1 VQALPELDRIERK
14 LRRLRRIE
22 ASYRSE
28 IRRALEASKM
38 DTLDPVK
45 AKERFER
52 IRTKVERRIDRLVPK
67 IRTLTVRRAELKARK
82 G

>member
-1 VQALPELDRIERK
+1 MPELDRIERK

-22 ASYRSE
+22 ASYRAE

-38 DTLDPVK
+38 NTLDPVK
-45 AKERFER
+45 AKERYER
-52 IRTKVERRIDRLVPK
+52 IRAKVDRKIGKLVPK
-67 IRTLTVRRAELKARK
+67 IRTLTVQRAERKARK

>member
-1 VQALPELDRIERK
+1 MPELDRIEQK